1 MSEYKR
7 IKIESTQN
15 EIAELISFLNDIV
28 ELDSEYKLYNFGIV
42 RFYGSTKDYSNEKL
56 SEAVTIF
63 TDWNLFLE
71 SIINMEQIYDIEVL
85 IDKSSQN
92 IQRYVDEK
100 DSYKN
105 NQICLEFF
113 DDGFWEITS
122 KDYSLIKF
130 IGEKYPKSEGV

>member
-15 EIAELISFLNDIV
+15 ETAELISFLNDIV
-28 ELDSEYKLYNFGIV
+28 ELDSEYRLYNFGIV

-63 TDWNLFLE
+63 ADWNLFLE
-71 SIINMEQIYDIEVL
+71 SIINIEQIYDIEVL

-130 IGEKYPKSEGV
+130 IGKKYPESEVL